1 MQAHGSQPRRPSRQ
15 DTIDLHDD
23 LAHEGQ
29 GYQHYDDGRYASD
42 DEFHTN
48 GVSVMEDEDDQEEF
62 MDEDDRSSVSE
73 IPDPSIDFDLVYSLH
88 TFVATVEGQANVAKG
103 DSLFLMDD
111 SNSYWWLVRV
121 LKSQEVGYI
130 PAENIETPYERLARL
145 NKHRNVDLA
154 SATQQERTEDTKS
167 IRERD
172 RRQRYGS
179 SPVPLPKSVVFGG
192 GSNQVFNY
200 PPAVWNSDEY
210 EGDEW
215 DEDEEGEY
223 EEAYEE
229 IGEDSGAQGQS
240 ANDKVNP
247 ADFDPDDGMSWE
259 EGAADESRNKQI
271 AQQPQQQQQQQQGD
285 PSPDQT
291 KITPGA
297 QQAQLGLGLAST
309 VRQGSR
315 ERLVSGQSQQ
325 SQQSQDTTR
334 GFDPEG
340 ITETKRVTATP
351 AIARDSAPAR
361 QNGNETTAPGPG
373 LQLAGQG
380 QAQTQQRPSQED
392 GKRSRED
399 PSDSETGEGS
409 RKRGKD
415 NRSSNG
421 DRKLRKDRNSD
432 GPDTDG
438 EGSGKESKDK
448 DKKKKGGVL
457 AGLFGR
463 GKKDKKEKD
472 NGRRPISSQ
481 DSETSLATRGSDDS
495 LSAPSSYT
503 TSPPETGGPV
513 FQQQRRPNPT
523 DTRRNQPSNLQGTQS
538 GTPLASTLRMQRAD
552 QELQARFQ
560 QSFARSPSSPPDP
573 ASAYGT
579 QSAAT
584 QLRNLHTTTH
594 NGRPGSLILIEG
606 NQPLPELSV
615 LRVFAGE
622 RVESEATF
630 KTVLVN
636 ADTTSTKLVHQA
648 MQRFRLANAEDPSEY
663 YLTVKS
669 AAGAEATLQP
679 DERPLLVFEA
689 EQARAPTVKRSS
701 VGSINSIASNLSA
714 MPAIAKLGMNDF
726 ADDSA
731 VNARF
736 SVQIVIYPED
746 LPEGMVFDPH
756 TEAIVPRATLQHRS
770 QSGIV
775 ASPGISQTQRRK
787 VLNFPK
793 NTTVAEV
800 IEASLERF
808 GILEGVV
815 EGGDDVEEKMSK
827 RRSHSRVRY
836 GLAVLNE
843 GQAERDLLSS
853 SKVLDAFAKQPIM
866 RVIDRRSADAKRRSA
881 DSAMLLAA
889 VEDVQQ
895 DDPVFIL
902 RRVAGARNS
911 IRSSTSRYSAPLD
924 ELALQQ
930 LAQRESVSDASV
942 VSDREPQ
949 QLASPQQMTPKEI
962 IAAQRAA
969 SRANQR
975 AIITTQANSERGV
988 DVLLP
993 DRATLRSTRARTD
1006 DRMRYSYVLPDGE
1019 AYDISDIVEREL
1031 RGNQSP
1037 SGTRAASTEGGDLLE
1052 GVLETPRNVMEEKL
1066 DRVLNKIRDDKS
1078 NGRLGVNIPNQSRQS
1093 PSATSRSS
1101 HLRQGSDSSPRLGSS
1116 PHQDSDASQ
1125 YYNGRSPVTPPTTVE
1140 ARGPTRPVLLRDNFG
1155 VNELMAVIEL
1165 SAALRKPAPRP
1176 GLSPVDELLFGPSLT
1191 LGEIHPS
1198 LRDIYEPTFREMQDV
1213 DRPLTFDAIRFGKL
1227 LRPTITFHS
1236 SAEMNTKR
1244 VGVLGGGQLGRMLA
1258 ASASLLNI
1266 EVLFLDVGAQAPAK
1280 QVLASTEH
1288 IDGSFSDSPK
1298 IRELASKVDI
1308 LTVEIEHVNV
1318 EVLESIEREGK
1329 VSVQP
1334 TPATIRT
1341 IQDKYVQK
1349 EHLVSH
1355 NVRVAESVPVAS
1367 GVEAIQDAGRKMGY
1381 PLMLKSRTLAYDG
1394 RGNFVVRSEDK
1405 AAEALKALGDRPLY
1419 AERWAPF
1426 TKELAVMVVRGL
1438 DGQVKSYPVVE
1449 TVHKNNICH
1458 LVFAPARENPG
1469 VIQAARK
1476 LAEDAVRTFTG
1487 AGVFGVEMFL
1497 MPDDTL
1503 MVNEIAPR
1511 PHNSGHYTIEGCYS
1525 SQYDNHLRAI
1535 LSLPLGDTELK
1546 VPSAIMLNL
1555 IGQSDQGDEI
1565 NRVARAALDVP
1576 GTSTHLYG
1584 KAACRPGRKMGHIT
1598 MVGTSDAQTRRSL
1611 RGLLEVMGEP
1621 ADQIDLYAPQDPAP
1635 GFSHPSPL
1643 VGVIMGSDSDLPT
1656 MRAAAQILE
1665 NFKIP
1670 FELSIVSAH
1679 RTADRMVTYARSAA
1693 GRGLK
1698 VIIAGAGGA
1707 AHLPGMVAAMTS
1719 LPVIGVPVKGSSL
1732 DGVDSLHSIVQMPR
1746 GVPVATVAINNS
1758 TNAGLLAVRILG
1770 ASDPRIQAVIDE
1782 YMQNMEKEVLDKVD
1796 RLDQVGWKAY

>member
-1 MQAHGSQPRRPSRQ
+1 MQAHGGQPRRPSRQ
-15 DTIDLHDD
+15 DTIDLHRDE

-42 DEFHTN
+42 DDFHTQ

-88 TFVATVEGQANVAKG
+88 TFVATVEGQANVSKG

-154 SATQQERTEDTKS
+154 SATQQERTEDTRS

-179 SPVPLPKSVVFGG
+179 SPVPPPKSVVFGG

-200 PPAVWNSDEY
+200 PPAVWNEDEY

-215 DEDEEGEY
+215 DEDEEGDEY

-229 IGEDSGAQGQS
+229 LEDDSGAHGQS
-240 ANDKVNP
+240 SNGKVNP

-259 EGAADESRNKQI
+259 EGAAEESRNKQT
-271 AQQPQQQQQQQQGD
+271 AQQQQGD
-285 PSPDQT
+285 TSSGQA
-291 KITPGA
+291 KISPGA

-309 VRQGSR
+309 ARQGSR

-325 SQQSQDTTR
+325 SQDTAR
-334 GFDPEG
+334 GFDPEN
-340 ITETKRVTATP
+340 ITETRRVTVTP
-351 AIARDSAPAR
+351 AIARDMSAR
-361 QNGNETTAPGPG
+361 QNGNENTTASSG

-380 QAQTQQRPSQED
+380 QVQVQQRLSQEE

-399 PSDSETGEGS
+399 PSDSENGDGS

-421 DRKLRKDRNSD
+421 DRKLRKERNSD

-438 EGSGKESKDK
+438 EGSGKESK

-472 NGRRPISSQ
+472 TVRRPISSQ
-481 DSETSLATRGSDDS
+481 DSETSLAARESDDS
-495 LSAPSSYT
+495 LSAPSNYT
-503 TSPPETGGPV
+503 LSPPETGNPV
-513 FQQQRRPNPT
+513 FPHQRRSNSMDPK
-523 DTRRNQPSNLQGTQS
+523 RSQPSNAPTTQTGTLQ
-538 GTPLASTLRMQRAD
+538 ASALRMQRAD
-552 QELQARFQ
+552 QEQQARFH
-560 QSFARSPSSPPDP
+560 QSFSRSPSSPPDP
-573 ASAYGT
+573 AMAFGT

-584 QLRNLHTTTH
+584 QLRNLHATTH

-669 AAGAEATLQP
+669 SGGAEAMLRP
-679 DERPLLVFEA
+679 DEHPLLVFEA

-731 VNARF
+731 VKFYLNRKPSPKSSDGSPSPRGIEEDITLRADEIDDAGTSAGVAVADDDTDTLRGSVSYGTTNGRPHLTVAPASQGSVPPERFTSPSARF
-736 SVQIVIYPED
+736 SVQVVIYPED

-756 TEAIVPRATLQHRS
+756 TEAIVPRGTLQHRS
-770 QSGIV
+770 QSGIA

-815 EGGDDVEEKMSK
+815 DGGDDVEEKLTK

-843 GQAERDLLSS
+843 SQAERDLLPS

-881 DSAMLLAA
+881 DSAMLLAG
-889 VEDVQQ
+889 VDDIQQ

-902 RRVAGARNS
+902 RRVAGTRNS
-911 IRSSTSRYSAPLD
+911 YRSSTSRYSAPLD

-949 QLASPQQMTPKEI
+949 QQAPAHQMTPKEI

-975 AIITTQANSERGV
+975 AVVTTQANSERGV

-993 DRATLRSTRARTD
+993 DRATLRSTRARAD

-1019 AYDISDIVEREL
+1019 VYDISEIVEREL

-1037 SGTRAASTEGGDLLE
+1037 SGTRAASSQGGDLLE
-1052 GVLETPRNVMEEKL
+1052 GVMETPRNVMEEKL
-1066 DRVLNKIRDDKS
+1066 DRVLNKIRDDKT
-1078 NGRLGVNIPNQSRQS
+1078 NGRLGANISVQARQS
-1093 PSATSRSS
+1093 PSGTSRSS
-1101 HLRQGSDSSPRLGSS
+1101 HHRHGSDSSPRLGSS
-1116 PHQDSDASQ
+1116 PHQDSDASH

-1140 ARGPTRPVLLRDNFG
+1140 ARGPGRPVLLRDSFG

-1191 LGEIHPS
+1191 MGEIHPS
-1198 LRDIYEPTFREMQDV
+1198 LRDIYEPTFKEMQDV
-1213 DRPLTFDAIRFGKL
+1213 DRQLDELLHATFR
-1227 LRPTITFHS
+1227 
-1236 SAEMNTKR
+1236 
-1244 VGVLGGGQLGRMLA
+1244 
-1258 ASASLLNI
+1258 AS
-1266 EVLFLDVGAQAPAK
+1266 
-1280 QVLASTEH
+1280 
-1288 IDGSFSDSPK
+1288 
-1298 IRELASKVDI
+1298 
-1308 LTVEIEHVNV
+1308 
-1318 EVLESIEREGK
+1318 
-1329 VSVQP
+1329 
-1334 TPATIRT
+1334 
-1341 IQDKYVQK
+1341 
-1349 EHLVSH
+1349 
-1355 NVRVAESVPVAS
+1355 
-1367 GVEAIQDAGRKMGY
+1367 
-1381 PLMLKSRTLAYDG
+1381 
-1394 RGNFVVRSEDK
+1394 
-1405 AAEALKALGDRPLY
+1405 
-1419 AERWAPF
+1419 
-1426 TKELAVMVVRGL
+1426 
-1438 DGQVKSYPVVE
+1438 
-1449 TVHKNNICH
+1449 
-1458 LVFAPARENPG
+1458 
-1469 VIQAARK
+1469 
-1476 LAEDAVRTFTG
+1476 
-1487 AGVFGVEMFL
+1487 
-1497 MPDDTL
+1497 
-1503 MVNEIAPR
+1503 
-1511 PHNSGHYTIEGCYS
+1511 
-1525 SQYDNHLRAI
+1525 
-1535 LSLPLGDTELK
+1535 
-1546 VPSAIMLNL
+1546 
-1555 IGQSDQGDEI
+1555 
-1565 NRVARAALDVP
+1565 
-1576 GTSTHLYG
+1576 
-1584 KAACRPGRKMGHIT
+1584 
-1598 MVGTSDAQTRRSL
+1598 
-1611 RGLLEVMGEP
+1611 
-1621 ADQIDLYAPQDPAP
+1621 
-1635 GFSHPSPL
+1635 
-1643 VGVIMGSDSDLPT
+1643 
-1656 MRAAAQILE
+1656 
-1665 NFKIP
+1665 
-1670 FELSIVSAH
+1670 
-1679 RTADRMVTYARSAA
+1679 
-1693 GRGLK
+1693 
-1698 VIIAGAGGA
+1698 
-1707 AHLPGMVAAMTS
+1707 
-1719 LPVIGVPVKGSSL
+1719 
-1732 DGVDSLHSIVQMPR
+1732 
-1746 GVPVATVAINNS
+1746 
-1758 TNAGLLAVRILG
+1758 
-1770 ASDPRIQAVIDE
+1770 
-1782 YMQNMEKEVLDKVD
+1782 
-1796 RLDQVGWKAY
+1796 